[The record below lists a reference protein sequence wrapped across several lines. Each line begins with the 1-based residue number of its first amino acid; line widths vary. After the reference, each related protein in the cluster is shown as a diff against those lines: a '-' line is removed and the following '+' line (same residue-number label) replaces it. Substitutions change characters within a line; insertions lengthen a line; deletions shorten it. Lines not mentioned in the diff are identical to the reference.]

1 MNPHAAPVDR
11 RARPCLSGRARGG
24 SVSVIGG
31 TDPQRL
37 KPANDFQDLDPRL
50 SARALHTRARTKAS
64 LAPRRPCGRLRKFV
78 GRSGLVVV
86 SNPRRPPTGR
96 GPDTQ
101 GDTGDAAQTAAENGS
116 RSLQKA

>member
-1 MNPHAAPVDR
+1 MSPPSIERLAPASAGGRGVFL
-11 RARPCLSGRARGG
+11 CLS
-24 SVSVIGG
+24 SLG

-37 KPANDFQDLDPRL
+37 KPANDFQNLDPRL
-50 SARALHTRARTKAS
+50 SARALHTRIRTRES
-64 LAPRRPCGRLRKFV
+64 PSPRRPCGRLRKFV